1 MNTRNVLILCLKVA
15 NSAYSAFS
23 TQSRIRKTAQSPT
36 TDPLPPVEIERAVHV
51 KGLRCGDFPPLAVF
65 IRGAAVAKAHAEIRR
80 YNRIKKAERDQLE
93 AEYEFECAEN

>member
-1 MNTRNVLILCLKVA
+1 MWKKGEKYLHNIKKD
-15 NSAYSAFS
+15 
-23 TQSRIRKTAQSPT
+23 IRFNEWE
-36 TDPLPPVEIERAVHV
+36 LEMIERAVHV

-93 AEYEFECAEN
+93 ADFELECAEN